1 MIWIADESDDSLLV
15 IPYDGTFIIPVILAQ
30 SLHAIFAVLLV
41 FRIATARSEKE
52 GRRMRAKDLLV
63 ESVLPYALI
72 SVLFMGTYCGW
83 SLAANV
89 FLPMLVQVQVS

>member
-41 FRIATARSEKE
+41 FRIATARRETE

-72 SVLFMGTYCGW
+72 SVLFMGTYCGS

-89 FLPMLVQVQVS
+89 FLPMLVQIQVS